1 MTIIKKLKEEQN
13 SLLQVL
19 TACAVFALLA
29 LAIIARL

>member
-1 MTIIKKLKEEQN
+1 MTEKLKKEQN
-13 SLLQVL
+13 NLLQVM